1 MKRRVL
7 KKEIALPNLG
17 DILLDGEFV
26 KPEQYA
32 SGGKGVVVHINPSN
46 RIVTV
51 VGKTVGTAA
60 WGTNI
65 RVNGILMTTD
75 QDQAL
80 NSFTGFEDT
89 QVLKAYYGATG
100 SYAFQKCLAVPNA
113 PGFSQS
119 GWYLPSVGEISYI
132 ASAFRIITN
141 SMNKIGGLPS
151 TNNWGN
157 HCLLT
162 TQYDSS
168 MYWCWSI
175 SYMVNGI
182 PNGLAGNPKSSN
194 YNAPVY
200 PYNRLQ
206 L

>member
-1 MKRRVL
+1 MKKRLL
-7 KKEIALPNLG
+7 KNKIALPNLG
-17 DILLDGEFV
+17 DILLDGGFV
-26 KPEQYA
+26 KPERYT
-32 SGGKGVVVHINPSN
+32 SGGRGVVVHISPLN
-46 RIVTV
+46 RMVTV
-51 VGKTVGTAA
+51 IGKTVGTAA
-60 WGTNI
+60 WGTNVKI
-65 RVNGILMTTD
+65 DGILMTTA

-89 QVLKAYYGATG
+89 QVLKAYYGDTG
-100 SYAFQKCLAVPNA
+100 SYAFQKCLAVPNVS
-113 PGFSQS
+113 GFSQS

-132 ASAFRIITN
+132 ASAFSVITN
-141 SMNKIGGLPS
+141 SMSKIGGLSS

-157 HCLLT
+157 HCLIT

-168 MYWCWSI
+168 AYWCWAIGSM
-175 SYMVNGI
+175 SDGI
-182 PNGLAGNPKSSN
+182 PNGLSGNLKSSN